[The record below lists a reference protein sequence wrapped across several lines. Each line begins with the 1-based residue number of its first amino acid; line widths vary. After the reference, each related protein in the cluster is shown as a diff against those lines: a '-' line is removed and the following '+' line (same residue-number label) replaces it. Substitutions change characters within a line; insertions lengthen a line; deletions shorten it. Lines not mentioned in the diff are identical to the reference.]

1 MWRLMQCGELWTG
14 VHTLSAVAFALC
26 SSAVACGLP
35 AVSQWRDCR
44 CLWMPAAL
52 ACACLV
58 IAWLQAS
65 HCSPHLTDHIYVA
78 CANFVVALALLSLAV
93 VNGFKA
99 SQPVA

>member
-14 VHTLSAVAFALC
+14 VHTLSVIACALL
-26 SSAVACGLP
+26 VDAC
-35 AVSQWRDCR
+35 
-44 CLWMPAAL
+44 
-52 ACACLV
+52 CACLV
-58 IAWLQAS
+58 LAWLGQAS